1 MARQEQG
8 MSEARPAGLALRALA
23 SAAHAV
29 TAMLEPAALGADLP
43 RVNAT
48 RDPIFPGDPHAASF
62 EAMLRLVASC
72 FTVIP
77 LHEAVQGLERGTL
90 PRGALAITFDDGY
103 ADNATVALPILA
115 RLGLPATFFVAA
127 GFIDGGRMFNDVVIE
142 SVRAFAGTQC
152 DLGPWGRHD
161 VATPAQKAATIA
173 ALIAASSTSRPRR
186 ATTPSRTSPIASR
199 CRDRPSLMMTSAQ
212 VRALSSAGM
221 DVGGHTLTHPILARI
236 PGGRCERE
244 IAAGR
249 EALEGLTRAPGAH
262 VRVSERHAARRLR
275 RGACRDRPAP
285 RFLRCVLHRRRRRA
299 SRRRLL
305 SGPAVHAVGR
315 RRLEVR
321 PAAAAQPL
329 AHGVRDG
336 LKGEPRSAPTA
347 RARHPQLEHHQDPD
361 HLAVVRRLA
370 RHELVQQP
378 RDEASRRDAAL
389 DAALERVAR
398 EIAQRWMTRHPRSER
413 QSEAVLLL
421 GDDLRRQQV
430 AQRLP

>member
-1 MARQEQG
+1 

-29 TAMLEPAALGADLP
+29 TAMLEPRLSVLIFH

-173 ALIAASSTSRPRR
+173 ALIGRIKHLAPAARDDAVADIADRLAVPRP
-186 ATTPSRTSPIASR
+186 
-199 CRDRPSLMMTSAQ
+199 PSLMMTSAQ

-236 PGGRCERE
+236 PAADAERE

-249 EALEGLTRAPGAH
+249 EALEGLTRAPVRMFAYPNGTPRGDYGAEH
-262 VRVSERHAARRLR
+262 VAIVRRLGFSGACSTAVGVAR
-275 RGACRDRPAP
+275 RGADSYQVP
-285 RFLRCVLHRRRRRA
+285 RFTPWDAVGWKFGL
-299 SRRRLL
+299 RLL
-305 SGPAVHAVGR
+305 HNLSRTEYA
-315 RRLEVR
+315 
-321 PAAAAQPL
+321 
-329 AHGVRDG
+329 
-336 LKGEPRSAPTA
+336 TA
-347 RARHPQLEHHQDPD
+347 
-361 HLAVVRRLA
+361 
-370 RHELVQQP
+370 
-378 RDEASRRDAAL
+378 
-389 DAALERVAR
+389 
-398 EIAQRWMTRHPRSER
+398 
-413 QSEAVLLL
+413 
-421 GDDLRRQQV
+421 
-430 AQRLP
+430 